1 MKGGL
6 GRGLGSLF
14 GNFNEEENNNEVKE
28 VVKEKKVVK
37 TEEVVDDKNKVLE
50 IEIGLI
56 DRNENQPRKNF
67 DEKALKE
74 LSQSIKQ
81 HGVIQPL
88 ILQKVG
94 ERYLIVAGERRFR
107 ASRMAGLKKVPA
119 IIKEYDKQQLS
130 EVAIIENLQ
139 REDLN
144 PIESAKAIQ
153 ALIEEFGSTIL
164 EETLKE
170 SLPPI
175 SREKLAN
182 IAMATKE
189 SRSRLNEITHPL
201 VQKEIETKL
210 ERLQKEQFQGIVVIE
225 AALLIEAGYKSIC
238 DELWYVY
245 APIED
250 RKRRM
255 RQNRGYTEQKIEHIL
270 AGQLSEEQFLANA
283 DVVIENP
290 DRKKEEENQNLSK
303 QIITH
308 LKERL
313 ERIS

>member
-1 MKGGL
+1 MKQNKTFFILGITGGA
-6 GRGLGSLF
+6 GS
-14 GNFNEEENNNEVKE
+14 GKTT
-28 VVKEKKVVK
+28 VVECIKKVAP
-37 TEEVVDDKNKVLE
+37 VVFLHCDVIAHELM
-50 IEIGLI
+50 
-56 DRNENQPRKNF
+56 QPK
-67 DEKALKE
+67 
-74 LSQSIKQ
+74 
-81 HGVIQPL
+81 G
-88 ILQKVG
+88 
-94 ERYLIVAGERRFR
+94 
-107 ASRMAGLKKVPA
+107 AS
-119 IIKEYDKQQLS
+119 YY
-130 EVAIIENLQ
+130 
-139 REDLN
+139 
-144 PIESAKAIQ
+144 

-290 DRKKEEENQNLSK
+290 DRKKEEEHQNLSK